1 MENLNLNHFGQNIIL
16 FHALKDKNCVQN
28 MPNLSM
34 GAYNSKPG
42 SRFNTPPFFYQP
54 NDIGNRNRFN
64 SNAALNN
71 KRFASN
77 SYYNQP
83 VFILFI
89 SKFQKYSNY
98 NLILT

>member
-1 MENLNLNHFGQNIIL
+1 
-16 FHALKDKNCVQN
+16 

-71 KRFASN
+71 KRVASN
-77 SYYNQP
+77 SYYNHP
-83 VFILFI
+83 VYILCVLKLGKKKLNLNFII
-89 SKFQKYSNY
+89 S
-98 NLILT
+98 